1 MIQPSSS
8 RNAPRP
14 WRRWL
19 ALLLLLSAA
28 GAAWFF
34 LSQRRGGMP
43 PPMDEATPVQAGT
56 ASVARVPVHLDALG
70 TVSANYT
77 VTVTS
82 RIDGTLQAVHFTE
95 GQRVKQGQL
104 LAEIDTRTYQ
114 ATLAQYRGELAENQ
128 AQLANARLTLVRYR
142 RLYARDSLA
151 RQDLDTQVAL
161 VGQYAGAV
169 KASEAQIRSAQV
181 SVGYGRIV
189 APIDGYVGLR
199 QVDPGNMV
207 HASDTGG
214 IVTITQTQPI
224 AAKFSVPQANL
235 QEVLQ
240 PLRRGESLAVEALSQ
255 QGDEVLAEGTVKFI
269 SNEID
274 TATGSVQLKAL
285 FDNPDERLYPN
296 QFVNVRLRIGTL
308 ENAVLVPAAAVQL
321 SDAGKFV
328 YLIGQDDTV
337 KRQSVTVGP
346 GAEDGR
352 VAILAGVS
360 AGDRVVTQ
368 GIDQLGNGAKVSV
381 VDATQVDI
389 SVIEGGKRPG
399 GMPPGP

>member
-8 RNAPRP
+8 RGFTRLS
-14 WRRWL
+14 L
-19 ALLLLLSAA
+19 ALLLSLAAA
-28 GAAWFF
+28 GAGWYF
-34 LSQRRGGMP
+34 LSQRQVGMP

-56 ASVARVPVHLDALG
+56 ATLASVPVHLDALG

-95 GQRVKQGQL
+95 GQRVKKGQS

-114 ATLAQYRGELAENQ
+114 ATLAQYQGELAENQ
-128 AQLANARLTLVRYR
+128 AQLANAKLTLTRYS
-142 RLYARDSLA
+142 RLYAKDSLA
-151 RQDLDTQVAL
+151 RQDLDTQIAL
-161 VGQYAGAV
+161 VEQYAGAV
-169 KASEAQIRSAQV
+169 KASQAQIRSAQV
-181 SVGYGRIV
+181 NLGYGRIV

-207 HASDTGG
+207 HASDTSG

-224 AAKFSVPQANL
+224 AAKFSIPQANL
-235 QEVLQ
+235 QDVLQ

-255 QGDEVLAEGTVKFI
+255 QGDEVLAGGTVKFI

-337 KRQSVTVGP
+337 KRQTVTVGP
-346 GAEDGR
+346 SAADGR
-352 VAILAGVS
+352 VAILSGVAG
-360 AGDRVVTQ
+360 GERVVTQ
-368 GIDQLGNGAKVSV
+368 GVDQLGNGSRVSV
-381 VDATQVDI
+381 VDATEVDI
-389 SVIEGGKRPG
+389 SVIETGKRPA